1 MITLYNHE
9 TEQYLLGAL
18 MQDADLV
25 RQLPGLPP
33 DLMHSEQ
40 NAAILA
46 AMQHLYAQ
54 KAPVEIIA
62 ISNRLQ
68 QTGHLD
74 EAGGMPYLLECYR
87 SAPVTANADYYLQ
100 QLKTLM
106 ECRRAYASAAA
117 FCRRLT
123 EGESL
128 DTSLDALRTEL
139 RGVASAAGSVIRM
152 PQMISL
158 LMDDVE
164 HRSKGDVHMLK
175 TGLPDLDNLLNGIEP
190 VNLVLIGARPGVGK
204 SALGMQIALNIAR
217 RGGHILVCSRE
228 MSDIQYARRM
238 VSNASGI
245 NGVKLK
251 TGRVSPSEWDNLSET
266 GDELAP
272 LPISFVF
279 DAATVEDLR
288 RIAQDEKDLGQ
299 LDLIIVDY
307 LQIMS
312 TTQRT
317 DKRYEEVGRI
327 SRALKDIALDLK
339 VPVIAM
345 AQVGRQTVSAGMTR
359 AATMPALS
367 DLRESGNLE
376 QDADIIVFLHHPEG
390 DSDPSIPEYD
400 RDTRAGIEAQGDCE
414 YMVVNVAK
422 NREAAKGSFG
432 IEFDKAHQRF
442 TCIQH

>member
-18 MQDADLV
+18 LQDPELV
-25 RQLPGLPP
+25 KQLPSLPS
-33 DLMHSEQ
+33 DLMHDDRH
-40 NAAILA
+40 AVILA
-46 AMQHLYAQ
+46 AMQQLYNAR
-54 KAPVEIIA
+54 APVEIIA
-62 ISNRLQ
+62 VSNQLNTDGRL
-68 QTGHLD
+68 D
-74 EAGGMPYLLECYR
+74 DAGGMQYLVQCYR
-87 SAPVTANADYYLQ
+87 ASPVTANAGYYLQ
-100 QLKTLM
+100 QLKQLA
-106 ECRRAYASAAA
+106 ESRRAYMAATA

-123 EGESL
+123 DGEPLDASL
-128 DTSLDALRTEL
+128 DTLRTEL
-139 RGVASAAGSVIRM
+139 RSMSAGGSVVRM
-152 PQMISL
+152 PQMISM

-164 HRSKGDVHMLK
+164 RRSKGEVRMLK
-175 TGLPDLDNLLNGIEP
+175 TGLPDLDAVLRGIEP
-190 VNLVLIGARPGVGK
+190 VNFVLIGARPGVGK
-204 SALGMQIALNIAR
+204 SAFAMQIAMNIAR
-217 RGGHILVCSRE
+217 KGAHVLVCSRE

-251 TGRVSPSEWDNLSET
+251 EGKVSDDEWARLSDA

-272 LPISFVF
+272 LPISFLF
-279 DAATVEDLR
+279 DTATVEDLR
-288 RIAQDEKDLGQ
+288 RTVQQEKDRGR
-299 LDLIIVDY
+299 LDLVMVDY

-312 TTQRT
+312 TSQKT

-400 RDTRAGIEAQGDCE
+400 RDTRAGIEAQENCE